1 MAKEVLHQVI
11 LLDILIIS
19 KEGIVFSSEVKKVEM
34 QRSAKKIQRMVKIE
48 QGEEGG
54 ALGTITRSSIC
65 TA

>member
-1 MAKEVLHQVI
+1 MAKEVLHQV
-11 LLDILIIS
+11 
-19 KEGIVFSSEVKKVEM
+19 SSEVKKVEM

-54 ALGTITRSSIC
+54 ALGTMTRSSIC

>member
-1 MAKEVLHQVI
+1 MKGYRKSERMAKEVLHQV
-11 LLDILIIS
+11 
-19 KEGIVFSSEVKKVEM
+19 SSEVKKVEM

-54 ALGTITRSSIC
+54 ALGTMTRSSIC